1 MKKPSRELLARP
13 AERLV
18 ISGYRNMMA
27 AYELGD
33 GACWEEIWRSFTHEL
48 GSRAARRTVG
58 EVQYW
63 VRTLRANSERPL
75 AFFPNR
81 SLQLCE
87 DECIALSLVAAAQT
101 GDCAAGCC
109 AAGML
114 IGSEEPLRVNEVWQA
129 SSHLAAALHCSGQVM
144 HACPRAVIR
153 MLNDAAGPAAP
164 AHSQT
169 TSN

>member
-1 MKKPSRELLARP
+1 MRTPSRELLARR

-33 GACWEEIWRSFTHEL
+33 GACWEEIWRSFTQEL

-58 EVQYW
+58 EIQYW

-101 GDCAAGCC
+101 GDCDAGCC

-114 IGSEEPLRVNEVWQA
+114 IGTEEGWRISDVWQA
-129 SSHLAAALHCSGQVM
+129 STHLATALQCSGQVM
-144 HACPRAVIR
+144 YSCPRAVIG
-153 MLNDAAGPAAP
+153 MMGNASGPASP
-164 AHSQT
+164 AQSRT
-169 TSN
+169 ALN